1 MVQDGKVL
9 KGGHAQRKEQKRT
22 GEGEGKQDKTRE
34 EGSMSIA
41 ATKTGK
47 VRELIAIDQVQS
59 HGHIVVGRG
68 PRRHDLELV
77 QALIPRESGRDSTV
91 LHAKGN
97 R

>member
-59 HGHIVVGRG
+59 LRG
-68 PRRHDLELV
+68 GKQVRKHER
-77 QALIPRESGRDSTV
+77 
-91 LHAKGN
+91 GN
-97 R
+97 RNR